1 MFKKSHIYASHMH
14 HICIKGIDVK
24 KALSYDSAFL
34 SG

>member
-1 MFKKSHIYASHMH
+1 MH

-34 SG
+34 SGSVVGADC

>member
-1 MFKKSHIYASHMH
+1 MH

-34 SG
+34 SGALFGARG